1 MYRRKVIN
9 VDLQKVFVRP
19 LHEDVSVHLD
29 KELYDPTGILDVPPF
44 NLSIDIILKKKLK
57 KTVKYVADFWKI
69 HKIHLI
75 F

>member
-29 KELYDPTGILDVPPF
+29 KELYEPTGILDVPPF
-44 NLSIDIILKKKLK
+44 NLSIDILLD
-57 KTVKYVADFWKI
+57 AN
-69 HKIHLI
+69 
-75 F
+75 